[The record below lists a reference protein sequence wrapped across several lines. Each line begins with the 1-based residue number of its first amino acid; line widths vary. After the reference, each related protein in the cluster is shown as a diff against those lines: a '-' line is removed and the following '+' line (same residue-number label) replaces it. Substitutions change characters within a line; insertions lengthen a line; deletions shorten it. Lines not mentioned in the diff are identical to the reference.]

1 LSINNNGSIK
11 VALNSETER
20 NLYNWLQAYNNSSL
34 STEGTGTSY
43 TADYNIS
50 GTSGYQEML
59 VQAFSSSLGQY
70 GTLVIPR
77 QAWVAGRDFSIAL
90 SDNAT
95 MDFEITTISSTSF
108 TFRYLGD
115 YVVGSVVSGIVIYLR

>member
-1 LSINNNGSIK
+1 LSINNDGSIK

-20 NLYNWLQAYNNSSL
+20 SLYNWLQAYTNSSL
-34 STEGTGTSY
+34 SGEGTGTSY
-43 TADYNIS
+43 TVNRNIS
-50 GTSGYQEML
+50 ATSGYQELL

-77 QAWVAGRDFSIAL
+77 QAWATGRDFSIAL
-90 SDNAT
+90 SNNAT
-95 MDFEITTISSTSF
+95 MDFEITTIGSTSF

-115 YVVGSVVSGIVIYLR
+115 YVAGSVVSGIVIYLR

>member
-1 LSINNNGSIK
+1 MMEGKI
-11 VALNSETER
+11 
-20 NLYNWLQAYNNSSL
+20 YQWLQAYSNTSL
-34 STEGTGTSY
+34 LGEGTGTSY
-43 TADYNIS
+43 TVNHNIS
-50 GTSGYQEML
+50 GTSWYQEML

-77 QAWVAGRDFSIAL
+77 QAWVAGRDFSITL

-95 MDFEITTISSTSF
+95 MDFEITTIGSTSF

-115 YVVGSVVSGIVIYLR
+115 YVIGSVVSGIVIYLR